1 MNKLSLES
9 IMKKF
14 GDTQSSLAEYLGITR
29 TSINKKIN
37 EKNGSSFTQPE
48 MKAIIDKYS
57 LSADDIN
64 EIFFA
69 NNVS

>member
-9 IMKKF
+9 VMKKF

-29 TSINKKIN
+29 SSMNKKIN
-37 EKNGSSFTQPE
+37 ENGSTFTQPE
-48 MKAIIDKYS
+48 IKAIIDKYS
-57 LSADDIN
+57 LSAEDIN

-69 NNVS
+69 NFVS